1 MHLVRLV
8 WRLVV
13 LTFALGVEVIV
24 VTTAW
29 VWGVGH
35 FAMRT
40 TELID
45 RMPPAD
51 VAHLGAYAMA
61 AGTAALAAAFHAFAP
76 WVVAVA
82 ATEILRWRG
91 ILVHLGAGAIVAL
104 AAAVPSGAVMFPAVV
119 QLLVALGLVGGFVH
133 WLIAGRNAGR
143 WSEGILTPAP
153 DVPEAAPTRLGP
165 TERPAAGSEGGAG
178 GNAGGGSGAGSP
190 GGRDA

>member
-51 VAHLGAYAMA
+51 VAH
-61 AGTAALAAAFHAFAP
+61 HAFAP